1 MERELEVCNKVIL
14 VKNIY
19 YMLAYAFSVLNE
31 QGYRNMGAE
40 DFGNTAELFAAILAR
55 GISTQL
61 KRGLGREY
69 AYYTDSLSSLRGKI
83 DISESIKTRT
93 FMNRQMI
100 CEYDDFSVNSRM
112 NRIIKSSMIEL
123 LRSGISSKR
132 KKELRKLLVFF
143 NDVDAIDLHS
153 VDWHMRYNRNNQT
166 YRMLIEICRLLA
178 EGLIQNQ
185 EDGTQKMMDFLDE
198 QRMHRL
204 YEKFILEYFRKEFP
218 QIKANASYIAW
229 QLDGSSSEMLPVM
242 KTDIM
247 LTYGEKT
254 LIIDAKYYSRTMSE
268 NFGVRRLH
276 SGNLYQIFTY
286 VKNKDAELSG
296 RPHEVSG
303 MLLYAKTDEEIYP
316 ECEYSMSGNT
326 IAVRTLDLGGDFA
339 TIREQLDRIAERFLL

>member
-1 MERELEVCNKVIL
+1 MIR

-31 QGYRNMGAE
+31 QGYRNMGAD

-69 AYYTDSLSSLRGKI
+69 IYHRDSLSSLRGKI
-83 DISESIKTRT
+83 DISESIRTRT
-93 FMNRQMI
+93 FMNRQLI
-100 CEYDDFSVNSRM
+100 CDYDDFSVNSYM
-112 NRIIKSSMIEL
+112 NRIIKSSVIEL
-123 LRSGISSKR
+123 LRAGISSVR

-143 NDVDAIDLHS
+143 GDVDTIDLHS
-153 VDWHMRYNRNNQT
+153 VDWHIRYNRNNQT
-166 YRMLIEICRLLA
+166 YRMLIGICRLLS

-185 EDGTQKMMDFLDE
+185 EDGTRKMMDFLDE

-218 QIKANASYIAW
+218 QIHAAPSHVAW
-229 QLDGSSSEMLPVM
+229 QLDGSSSEMLPAM
-242 KTDIM
+242 KTDVT

-254 LIIDAKYYSRTMSE
+254 LIIDAKYYSHATSE
-268 NFGVRRLH
+268 NFGVRKLH

-286 VKNKDAELSG
+286 VKNKQAEFSG
-296 RPHEVSG
+296 EPHKVSG
-303 MLLYAKTDEEIYP
+303 LLLYAKTDEEFSL
-316 ECEYSMSGNT
+316 ECEYSMSGNK
-326 IAVRTLDLGGDFA
+326 IAVSTLDLGGDFSV
-339 TIREQLDRIAERFLL
+339 IREQIDGIAERFLL